1 MYSVLSRSVHVLPV
15 RVYFA
20 CITCKHSLTACIM
33 SPMQPG
39 YEVVQVDEQRIRG
52 RTYTE
57 AMEAITEAYNS
68 DSPTIK
74 LIVIHTTLTC

>member
-1 MYSVLSRSVHVLPV
+1 MHHMQT
-15 RVYFA
+15 F
-20 CITCKHSLTACIM
+20 TACIM

-57 AMEAITEAYNS
+57 AMEAIAEAYNS
-68 DSPTIK
+68 DSPT
-74 LIVIHTTLTC
+74 